1 MRLPTLVLAALGTL
15 TLVQAEDSR
24 LGPLKD
30 LNGYFPFAAPQSV
43 RTWEP
48 RRELVRRQLLVS
60 QGLWPM
66 PTKTPL
72 NAVVHGKIDQGEY
85 TIEKAYFESTPGFF
99 VTGNLYRPKNVTGKA
114 PAVIFPH
121 GHWKD
126 ARFLLQPDQYV
137 RAEIA
142 SGQERFVEGGKSR
155 FQSMCVQLARMGCIV
170 WQIDALSDS
179 DSVQFSPEV
188 IHKFAKQRPEM
199 NRAEGWGLFSPQA

>member
-15 TLVQAEDSR
+15 SLAQAEDSR

-43 RTWEP
+43 QSWEP
-48 RRELVRRQLLVS
+48 RREFVRRQLLVS

-66 PTKTPL
+66 PTKSPL
-72 NAVVHGKIDQGEY
+72 NSVIHGKIDQGDY
-85 TIEKAYFESTPGFF
+85 TIEKVYFESAPGFF
-99 VTGNLYRPKNVTGKA
+99 VTGNLYRPKNLTGKA

-126 ARFLLQPDQYV
+126 ARFLIQPDKYV
-137 RAEIA
+137 REEIA

-155 FQSMCVQLARMGCIV
+155 FQSMCVQLARMGCVV

-179 DSVQFSPEV
+179 DSKQFSPEV

-199 NRAEGWGLFSPQA
+199 NRT